1 MANKGGYLSVLAPIE
16 TTPTIKQDHITSN
29 ADLQDRISQLPD
41 DILLAILDGLNVRDA
56 ARTSLLSKRWRPLPT
71 MISHLTIDVSD
82 FDPKSMSSFS
92 DDELGRINA
101 TVVKAT
107 KSILACRKSNEH
119 TISLLSMRFYLR
131 DDDCISFG
139 HTVGHVM
146 ATQKVEMIEFT
157 ILTEKDDNQCIDD
170 DFIVYGRRFALFFS
184 YCPNTFGGLTGL
196 QLENLRFGEPEIIDV
211 LNTCKRLNYLRLY
224 NCSSG
229 ISTFLEVEHLQLSE
243 LSIINCRFGIIK
255 LSSLPKLTRMIFG
268 GWIAFQD
275 PLSFGHV
282 PLLESVTLTNVGLS
296 WHNAVKLSEFLSN
309 ISIRDLTL
317 DFNSEKIWVQPE
329 GPKALASA
337 FHKLRVVNLVD
348 LPEGYDPS
356 WTMFFLEAAPSLRE
370 LYVAVWDHLCEIETD
385 DERRKAYSYSENK
398 NADWNASASD
408 FKNHS
413 LSTLVMFGFQS
424 NDENLIRYI
433 RLVMDAAVNL
443 EDIFLY
449 KRMAC
454 EKCKGKNPRPL
465 RYPSTKKQRQALRN
479 RIALGTHSLATIHFP
494 TVLRAN
500 HYAKLL
506 Y

>member
-1 MANKGGYLSVLAPIE
+1 M
-16 TTPTIKQDHITSN
+16 QN

-211 LNTCKRLNYLRLY
+211 LNTCKRLHYLRLY

-296 WHNAVKLSEFLSN
+296 WHNAVKLSKFLSN
-309 ISIRDLTL
+309 IPIRDLTL
-317 DFNSEKIWVQPE
+317 DFNSEKVYQ
-329 GPKALASA
+329 
-337 FHKLRVVNLVD
+337 
-348 LPEGYDPS
+348 
-356 WTMFFLEAAPSLRE
+356 
-370 LYVAVWDHLCEIETD
+370 C
-385 DERRKAYSYSENK
+385 YSYS
-398 NADWNASASD
+398 S
-408 FKNHS
+408 
-413 LSTLVMFGFQS
+413 
-424 NDENLIRYI
+424 I
-433 RLVMDAAVNL
+433 
-443 EDIFLY
+443 
-449 KRMAC
+449 
-454 EKCKGKNPRPL
+454 
-465 RYPSTKKQRQALRN
+465 
-479 RIALGTHSLATIHFP
+479 
-494 TVLRAN
+494 
-500 HYAKLL
+500 
-506 Y
+506 

>member
-317 DFNSEKIWVQPE
+317 DFNSEK
-329 GPKALASA
+329 
-337 FHKLRVVNLVD
+337 
-348 LPEGYDPS
+348 
-356 WTMFFLEAAPSLRE
+356 
-370 LYVAVWDHLCEIETD
+370 VWDHLCEIETD

>member
-1 MANKGGYLSVLAPIE
+1 M
-16 TTPTIKQDHITSN
+16 QN

-317 DFNSEKIWVQPE
+317 DFNSEKVYQ
-329 GPKALASA
+329 
-337 FHKLRVVNLVD
+337 
-348 LPEGYDPS
+348 
-356 WTMFFLEAAPSLRE
+356 
-370 LYVAVWDHLCEIETD
+370 C
-385 DERRKAYSYSENK
+385 YSYS
-398 NADWNASASD
+398 S
-408 FKNHS
+408 
-413 LSTLVMFGFQS
+413 
-424 NDENLIRYI
+424 I
-433 RLVMDAAVNL
+433 
-443 EDIFLY
+443 
-449 KRMAC
+449 
-454 EKCKGKNPRPL
+454 
-465 RYPSTKKQRQALRN
+465 
-479 RIALGTHSLATIHFP
+479 
-494 TVLRAN
+494 
-500 HYAKLL
+500 
-506 Y
+506 

>member
-29 ADLQDRISQLPD
+29 ADLQYRISQLPD

-184 YCPNTFGGLTGL
+184 YCPNTFG
-196 QLENLRFGEPEIIDV
+196 
-211 LNTCKRLNYLRLY
+211 
-224 NCSSG
+224 
-229 ISTFLEVEHLQLSE
+229 
-243 LSIINCRFGIIK
+243 
-255 LSSLPKLTRMIFG
+255 
-268 GWIAFQD
+268 
-275 PLSFGHV
+275 
-282 PLLESVTLTNVGLS
+282 
-296 WHNAVKLSEFLSN
+296 
-309 ISIRDLTL
+309 
-317 DFNSEKIWVQPE
+317 E

-385 DERRKAYSYSENK
+385 DKRRKAYSYSENK

>member
-1 MANKGGYLSVLAPIE
+1 MFSH
-16 TTPTIKQDHITSN
+16 QMQN

-317 DFNSEKIWVQPE
+317 DFNSEKVYQCYSYS
-329 GPKALASA
+329 PKALASA